1 MLLVNMDSNSGD
13 RGREVGVVVGVTRRR
28 KTEDIDYRLGRLA
41 RKRVEAQVPS
51 PLACKSL
58 NKEEIEGIF
67 QAKAAESLPGPPLK
81 KQGAEISD
89 LMSR

>member
-13 RGREVGVVVGVTRRR
+13 RGREAVGVGVPRRR
-28 KTEDIDYRLGRLA
+28 KSEDIDYRLGRLA
-41 RKRVEAQVPS
+41 RKRVEAQVSS

-58 NKEEIEGIF
+58 NKEEIDGIF

>member
-13 RGREVGVVVGVTRRR
+13 RGREVGVVVGVPRRR
-28 KTEDIDYRLGRLA
+28 KSEDIDYRLGRLA
-41 RKRVEAQVPS
+41 RNRVEAQVYS

-58 NKEEIEGIF
+58 NKEEIEGRF
-67 QAKAAESLPGPPLK
+67 QAKAAESLPGPPIK

>member
-13 RGREVGVVVGVTRRR
+13 RGRQAVVGVPRRR
-28 KTEDIDYRLGRLA
+28 KSEDIDYRLGRLA
-41 RKRVEAQVPS
+41 RKRVEAQVSS

>member
-13 RGREVGVVVGVTRRR
+13 RGREVGVVGVPRRR
-28 KTEDIDYRLGRLA
+28 KSEDIDYRLGRLA
-41 RKRVEAQVPS
+41 RKRIEAQVPS
-51 PLACKSL
+51 SLVCKSL
-58 NKEEIEGIF
+58 NKEKIEGIF